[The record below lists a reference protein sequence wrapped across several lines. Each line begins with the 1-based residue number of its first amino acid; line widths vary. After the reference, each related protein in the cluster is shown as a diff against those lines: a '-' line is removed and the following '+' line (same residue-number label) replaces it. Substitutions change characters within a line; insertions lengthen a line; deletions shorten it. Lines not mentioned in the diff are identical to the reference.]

1 MEERIALHQG
11 NNQEM
16 EWIEFTVGDSR
27 YGMNVDK
34 VIEIIQTKPVTKV
47 PLAHPYIVGMVDL
60 RGEVLPIIDMSK
72 VLSKGQSTNTL
83 EEKYIV
89 AKIDDRKVGFY
100 VHGISNIHRL
110 HKGDIQQPDTNPTN
124 IEVEGLIDDEQ
135 GPIFLLNVEKIL
147 VKMNQ

>member
-1 MEERIALHQG
+1 MEERIALHQE

-27 YGMNVDK
+27 YGLNVDK

-47 PLAHPYIVGMVDL
+47 PLSHPYILGMVDL
-60 RGEVLPIIDMSK
+60 RGEVVPIIDMSK
-72 VLSKGQSTNTL
+72 VLSKGSSTNTL

-89 AKIDDRKVGFY
+89 AEIYDKKVGFY

-110 HKGDIQQPDTNPTN
+110 HKGDIHQPDTNSTDF
-124 IEVEGLIDDEQ
+124 EVEGLIDDEQ
-135 GPIFLLNVEKIL
+135 GPIYLLNVEKIIE
-147 VKMNQ
+147 KMNE